1 MDEKLTKCTGEDCLL
16 KYECHRFTKID
27 YHKEE
32 VFFVIPPFDYQIET
46 CQYIWNDNAEELFQ
60 GLQRL
65 SKPTN

>member
-1 MDEKLTKCTGEDCLL
+1 MEKLTKCTGEGCLL
-16 KYECHRFTKID
+16 KYECHRFTEID

-32 VFFVIPPFDYQIET
+32 VFFVIPPFNYKIET
-46 CQYIWNDNAEELFQ
+46 CQYIWNDNAEELFK